1 MPTTLQLK
9 SMSRLDKLRTMEALW
24 ADLSQDDAQLDS
36 PAWHGEA
43 LRAAERAVATGTA
56 KFSSWEES
64 KKRLHRISG
73 SGGCAIADKTLR
85 RFWPN

>member
-1 MPTTLQLK
+1 MPTTLPLK
-9 SMSRLDKLRTMEALW
+9 SMSHLDKLRTMEALW
-24 ADLSQDDAQLDS
+24 ADLSGDDAQLDS
-36 PAWHGEA
+36 PAWHSEA
-43 LRAAERAVATGTA
+43 LREAERAVAAGTA

-73 SGGCAIADKTLR
+73 SGGGSVAEKTLR

>member
-1 MPTTLQLK
+1 MPTTLPLK

-24 ADLSQDDAQLDS
+24 ADLSGDEAQLDS

-43 LRAAERAVATGTA
+43 LREAERAVAAGTA
-56 KFSSWEES
+56 KFSNWAES

-73 SGGCAIADKTLR
+73 SGGCSIADKTRR
-85 RFWPN
+85 RFWLN